1 MQTLQAKEIELVE
14 KEEYDSASSIAS
26 TLLELERNMPQELQ
40 KLLQEQGP
48 RDDVLDACDALVANV
63 VHVDPQETMGL
74 ERAYKRMRHT

>member
-1 MQTLQAKEIELVE
+1 MQALQAKEIELVE

-26 TLLELERNMPQELQ
+26 ALLKLETNTPQQLQ

-48 RDDVLDACDALVANV
+48 RDDVLDACDARVANV